1 MVYEAGKA
9 AVILL
14 AVRTLFFPME
24 VLRKPRLQTGAWLF
38 AGLSKCRLL
47 SLASVVHDWSVNG

>member
-9 AVILL
+9 AEILL

-24 VLRKPRLQTGAWLF
+24 VLRKPRLQT
-38 AGLSKCRLL
+38 
-47 SLASVVHDWSVNG
+47 